1 MSEDGAF
8 TGAFSLTAIATAAT
22 SVWRWLLNN
31 MPRSTTGVFLAVKLP
46 PKLHSA
52 CSTRSTREL
61 IYFEERRFLWK
72 WPKGF
77 WRGELLGPESCGWH
91 YVEGLT
97 KNDDPRLA
105 LLWDKEGLG
114 HFGQRSLK
122 RSHCVILCDGTPQ
135 TIEDQDWESFLERQ
149 KALMANRDDAARSGG
164 PILVGK
170 IHLPSGETVDNFNGS
185 WQLEWWKGNATA
197 NSSGATSSGP
207 RLQPSTLWW
216 FKGRLEEGTTTYVLS
231 FPDYRLRSRPVRVK
245 VTNGKVSAQ
254 EVIFYMEKSQ
264 DGEPQ

>member
-1 MSEDGAF
+1 
-8 TGAFSLTAIATAAT
+8 
-22 SVWRWLLNN
+22 